1 MKVYKGVAES
11 LLNTI
16 SLIGKSE
23 IKQEASEPRVVEHL
37 WVSILPFEIL
47 NFFRQHIILI

>member
-1 MKVYKGVAES
+1 MLKVIIFLFLSEMKVYKGVAES

-37 WVSILPFEIL
+37 
-47 NFFRQHIILI
+47 